1 MKGVARRVS
10 DQNER
15 QQVARIYE
23 ELSDEA
29 KQLVVAV
36 LSLEKENLH
45 MADNSNLTRTVSDQ
59 IVRKVQGI
67 VK

>member
-45 MADNSNLTRTVSDQ
+45 MADGPPLTRDISAQ

>member
-1 MKGVARRVS
+1 MS

-45 MADNSNLTRTVSDQ
+45 MADNPNLTRTVSDQ